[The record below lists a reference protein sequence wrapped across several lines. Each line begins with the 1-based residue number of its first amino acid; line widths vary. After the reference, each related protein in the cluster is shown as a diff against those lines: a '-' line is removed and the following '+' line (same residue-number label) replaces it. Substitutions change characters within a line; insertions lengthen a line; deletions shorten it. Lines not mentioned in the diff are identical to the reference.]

1 MDRFRGTATFAKRNV
16 SARPNPLIKTS
27 SSINTI
33 LDSFQQSNKQTK
45 SRTRTQTNALFVC
58 LLVYLPPATLV
69 PPPQTPPS
77 PIIKGV
83 SPLKRFLPV
92 ACALSCMPIPNSLS
106 ACRKRERRERR
117 TKGEIAERKK
127 GRREKKGGREKG
139 KGRNVEGV
147 SVTTMR
153 QRLPTRARARTA
165 LKRGKG
171 EKMRK
176 KKTST
181 GLGGRVQG
189 SLITT

>member
-1 MDRFRGTATFAKRNV
+1 MPF
-16 SARPNPLIKTS
+16 
-27 SSINTI
+27 
-33 LDSFQQSNKQTK
+33 
-45 SRTRTQTNALFVC
+45 LFVC
-58 LLVYLPPATLV
+58 LFTFRPLPSS

-176 KKTST
+176 KKLPLDWAVEFKVHSLPPERDRE
-181 GLGGRVQG
+181 GEAREGEAGKGVRRRFKVSQVG
-189 SLITT
+189 SH